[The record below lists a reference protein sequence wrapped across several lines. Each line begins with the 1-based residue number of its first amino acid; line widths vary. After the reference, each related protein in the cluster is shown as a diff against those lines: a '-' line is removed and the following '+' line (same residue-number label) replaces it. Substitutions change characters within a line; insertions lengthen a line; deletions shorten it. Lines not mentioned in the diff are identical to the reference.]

1 MQPPPAPRRK
11 PALASNHGNSN
22 VFIAALE
29 PLCLTSQQGVPGSS
43 RPELCVH
50 VSCTGSTTPDLRSHD
65 IHVTVLG
72 PHGYVLQQGDP
83 PVTSLTAA
91 DAVR

>member
-11 PALASNHGNSN
+11 PAPASNHANSD
-22 VFIAALE
+22 VCIASLV
-29 PLCLTSQQGVPGSS
+29 PLCLTSQQGGPDSS

-50 VSCTGSTTPDLRSHD
+50 VSCTGSTTPDRRSQAS
-65 IHVTVLG
+65 HVAVLG
-72 PHGYVLQQGDP
+72 PHGYVLQQADP

-91 DAVR
+91 DGVR